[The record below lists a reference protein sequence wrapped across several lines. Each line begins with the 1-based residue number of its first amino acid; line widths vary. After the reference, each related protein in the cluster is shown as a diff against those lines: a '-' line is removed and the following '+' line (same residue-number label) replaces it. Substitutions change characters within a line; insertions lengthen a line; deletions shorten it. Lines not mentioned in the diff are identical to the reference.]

1 LSRIFLRHSTTNN
14 ADASALR
21 DWLISCG
28 WDDLFLDLDP
38 EGGLKVGERW
48 QAALKQTAERCELV
62 IFLVSPAW
70 AASMWCRA
78 EFCSFKNL
86 KKRIFG
92 VIVEPTP
99 LADLPAEMTAEW
111 QLVDLVAGR
120 RDHKVTVKI
129 PPGDKT
135 ASVAFASD
143 GLDRLRIGL
152 MQAGLDARYFAWP
165 PEGDPE
171 RAPYRGLHP
180 LEAGD
185 AGIFFGREGRAR
197 PHPRRSAEGLTIALR

>member
-1 LSRIFLRHSTTNN
+1 
-14 ADASALR
+14 LR

-70 AASMWCRA
+70 GASMWCGA
-78 EFCSFKNL
+78 EFLLAKNL
-86 KKRIFG
+86 NKRIFG

-99 LADLPAEMTAEW
+99 LADLPAEMTADW

-143 GLDRLRIGL
+143 LRIGL
-152 MQAGLDARYFAWP
+152 MQAGLSSSAAKAGLART
-165 PEGDPE
+165 
-171 RAPYRGLHP
+171 RAEVR
-180 LEAGD
+180 
-185 AGIFFGREGRAR
+185 RASR
-197 PHPRRSAEGLTIALR
+197 